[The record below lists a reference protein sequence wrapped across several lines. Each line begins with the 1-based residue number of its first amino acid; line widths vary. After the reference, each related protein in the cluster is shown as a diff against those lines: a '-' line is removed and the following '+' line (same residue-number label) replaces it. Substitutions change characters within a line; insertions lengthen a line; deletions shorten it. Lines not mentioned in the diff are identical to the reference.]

1 MNYLY
6 NSCAIQEQ
14 TSDKEI
20 LPAHPVRICQ
30 GKMNQTYLD
39 YVIFAD
45 QDIFQDSN
53 FKLLCFEL
61 ENRLIINLSPYL

>member
-1 MNYLY
+1 MNYIY

-20 LPAHPVRICQ
+20 LPANPIRIYQ
-30 GKMNQTYLD
+30 GKMNQKYLD
-39 YVIFAD
+39 CVIFAD
-45 QDIFQDSN
+45 QDILQDSN
-53 FKLLCFEL
+53 FKLLCFDL